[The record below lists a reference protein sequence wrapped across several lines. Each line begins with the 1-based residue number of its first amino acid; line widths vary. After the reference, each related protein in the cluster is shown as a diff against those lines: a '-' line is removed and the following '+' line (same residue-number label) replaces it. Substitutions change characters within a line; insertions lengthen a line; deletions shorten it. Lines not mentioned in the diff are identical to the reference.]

1 MAEGM
6 LMPTTSAQVSGHKF
20 LVRRI
25 EHGLVMGD
33 VRMIHDPLSR
43 RRRALIFGA
52 VACVMLAVGSLALA
66 IFRPAMD
73 PADAP
78 LIRSESGALFV
89 QLDGVVHPVAN
100 MASARLILGEPVEPV
115 NASDV
120 IITEMPRG
128 VPMGLPDAPGIF
140 STPTDEE
147 PERDWF
153 VCQDV
158 GTGDLHVVVTRD
170 GLGPT
175 LIAEGNGWL
184 GASKSE
190 NGEVSWHLIT
200 ADGRRELPA
209 WDSPHG
215 RIMRRYLGISDH
227 TPRIYLTTELL
238 NAIPERSA
246 IAFPNPLPELVDA
259 FPRSWLRADGA
270 LAEITLLQ
278 RAVLIDAGSSVFSDP
293 TAVLGLHPDIDAS
306 LQLPAD
312 TVAWQDLSGGFACAD
327 GEGQMGFLETL
338 ESGVELSGDSR
349 AKSFSTHTGGAVGVD
364 SGFGYYVVSDV
375 GLTHAVSSGEEMVA
389 LGLMDVDVVPWSVL
403 RLLPQGSELSRKTA
417 LAPAY

>member
-33 VRMIHDPLSR
+33 VRMIHDPLGR
-43 RRRALIFGA
+43 RRRALVFGV

-89 QLDGVVHPVAN
+89 QLDGAVHPVAN
-100 MASARLILGEPVEPV
+100 VASARLIVGEPVDPV
-115 NASDV
+115 NASDA
-120 IITEMPRG
+120 IIADMPRG
-128 VPMGLPDAPGIF
+128 VPVGVPDAPGIF
-140 STPTDEE
+140 SSADQ
-147 PERDWF
+147 PEQDWF

-158 GTGDLHVVVTRD
+158 GTGDLHITVPRD

-190 NGEVSWHLIT
+190 SGEVTWNLIT

-209 WDSPHG
+209 WDGAHG
-215 RIMRRYLGISDH
+215 RIMRRHLGISED

-238 NAIPERSA
+238 NAIPEREL
-246 IAFPNPLPELVDA
+246 IAFPDPLPELVDA
-259 FPRSWLRADGA
+259 STRSWLRLDGA
-270 LAEITLLQ
+270 LAEITPLQ
-278 RAVLIDAGSSVFSDP
+278 RALLIDAGSGVFPDP
-293 TAVLGLHPDIDAS
+293 TALLGVHAETDNPLT
-306 LQLPAD
+306 LPAQ
-312 TVAWQDLSGGFACAD
+312 TVSWQSLDGGFACAD
-327 GEGQMGFLETL
+327 GEGQIGFLETL
-338 ESGVELSGDSR
+338 DSGVALSGDSR
-349 AKSFSTHTGGAVGVD
+349 AKTFSTNGGGAVGVD
-364 SGFGYYVVSDV
+364 SGFGYYVVSDY
-375 GLTHAVSSGEEMVA
+375 GLIHPVSTGETMVS
-389 LGLMDVDVVPWSVL
+389 LGITDVQVVPWSVL
-403 RLLPQGSELSRKTA
+403 RLLPQGSELAKETA
-417 LAPAY
+417 LAPTY